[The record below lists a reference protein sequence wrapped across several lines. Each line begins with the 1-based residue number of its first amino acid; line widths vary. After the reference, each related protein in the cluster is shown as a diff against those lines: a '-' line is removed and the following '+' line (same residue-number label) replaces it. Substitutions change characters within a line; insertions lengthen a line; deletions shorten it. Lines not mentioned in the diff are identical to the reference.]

1 MRLQLGSIIRT
12 SGGEKF
18 PVVIKGISRL
28 HHYEF
33 LEQGILVRNLPGFG
47 AGKLVKVD
55 YDSFQIP
62 RFDGKVLTDPD
73 TFQSK
78 AREHKGE
85 GSVATKQ
92 DIMSLD
98 KSDTDIPTMPILDVQ
113 QATDS
118 NNQVFSC
125 TNPRCTL
132 KFTLYS
138 AFLKHQNSTDKCVV
152 QRRMWFFAR
161 KIWCSLEKTCFFF

>member
-1 MRLQLGSIIRT
+1 
-12 SGGEKF
+12 
-18 PVVIKGISRL
+18 
-28 HHYEF
+28 
-33 LEQGILVRNLPGFG
+33 
-47 AGKLVKVD
+47 
-55 YDSFQIP
+55 
-62 RFDGKVLTDPD
+62 
-73 TFQSK
+73 
-78 AREHKGE
+78 
-85 GSVATKQ
+85 
-92 DIMSLD
+92 MSLD

-152 QRRMWFFAR
+152 KMRERSQMDEMRLLYISRTGIGEKYQKMTSAQTRQISFAKEWVPEIDPAVISVLVR
-161 KIWCSLEKTCFFF
+161 QELPRGQALQNKKEGNIKLLDKV